1 MLSSPDQSSDQSV
14 IVRTWHG
21 WTLPDN
27 ADAYEALLTSTIVPG
42 IVDRAIPGHRSTD
55 ILRCDSSESVS
66 GEVEFVTVMVF
77 DDWDAIVEFAGGD
90 GTPSVVP
97 DAARALLSRFDDH
110 SRHYRA
116 IAGFPAVA
124 R

>member
-1 MLSSPDQSSDQSV
+1 MLSNPDHSLL
-14 IVRTWHG
+14 VRTWHG
-21 WTLPDN
+21 WTSLDD
-27 ADAYEALLTSTIVPG
+27 ADAYEDLLATTIVPG

-55 ILRCDSSESVS
+55 ILRRSSPESGS
-66 GEVEFVTVMVF
+66 GEVEFSTVMVF
-77 DDWDAIVEFAGGD
+77 DGWDAIVAFAGGD

-110 SRHYRA
+110 SRHYRTV
-116 IAGFPAVA
+116 AGFPAYREVT